1 MKQIVDRGRGPEIAG
16 TRITVYD
23 VWEYL
28 TAGWHCSAIA
38 SLLRISSSEVA
49 AAVEYIEAHKDSVLT
64 DYQRIIDRIGRGN
77 SSELERKFKDS
88 AAKLQAFRDSLRNG
102 WQQEFHAQPTGRQ

>member
-1 MKQIVDRGRGPEIAG
+1 M
-16 TRITVYD
+16 
-23 VWEYL
+23 
-28 TAGWHCSAIA
+28 
-38 SLLRISSSEVA
+38 
-49 AAVEYIEAHKDSVLT
+49 T